1 MKTFAIDT
9 NVLVYAHNSDSIFHE
24 VAKRFL
30 ETVINEP
37 DENSNVCI
45 PAQVF
50 MEFISVVTSQKLE
63 NPLSISQATSIIQ
76 DYLDMNIEQ
85 SQMNCKLIP
94 PNPPH

>member
-37 DENSNVCI
+37 N
-45 PAQVF
+45 A
-50 MEFISVVTSQKLE
+50 MELLSQVTSRKQIFDVAIAAILKDNDVFGIYTANVDDFNQFNFLE
-63 NPLSISQATSIIQ
+63 VINPLEST
-76 DYLDMNIEQ
+76 
-85 SQMNCKLIP
+85 
-94 PNPPH
+94 